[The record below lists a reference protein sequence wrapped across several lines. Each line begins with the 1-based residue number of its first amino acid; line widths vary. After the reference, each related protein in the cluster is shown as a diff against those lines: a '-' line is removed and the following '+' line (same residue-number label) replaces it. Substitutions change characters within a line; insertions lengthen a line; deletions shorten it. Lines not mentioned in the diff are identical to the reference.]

1 MELNLLRSDGVL
13 SFPHSAFDSI
23 VTTCALFQRI
33 GAGVMDLR
41 PLPALL
47 TLLCAALVA
56 SGQPP
61 TSPPPYVLFPPLPP
75 PHLSPSPPI
84 YFSYV
89 CSMPP
94 FYIPLLAPCEIV
106 IVQAWRICRMPLT
119 RLTLM
124 DLGKH
129 REIFSGTSSGNSS
142 SWGPV

>member
-56 SGQPP
+56 SGQPLLLLLRMC
-61 TSPPPYVLFPPLPP
+61 YFHLYHLLICLPPL
-75 PHLSPSPPI
+75 LSTS
-84 YFSYV
+84 SV

-94 FYIPLLAPCEIV
+94 FYIPLLAPCDIV
-106 IVQAWRICRMPLT
+106 IVQAWRICMMPLT

-129 REIFSGTSSGNSS
+129 REIFSGTSSGSS
-142 SWGPV
+142 SSLGPA